1 MTASGDATPT
11 TKVRT
16 RRGPPVALL
25 CLAAAVGCS
34 DAPEPPLSAD
44 ELMAV
49 DRIYVPRADR
59 EIAVDPA
66 SREAFVRM
74 LTGMRPMPFSDS
86 PEYARIRE
94 SDRHSRRL
102 KVLFYQDGRV
112 RESRTLTFKMAPPV
126 LMEVRAIDSWDNSL
140 FVSRPPE
147 VPAPPELCEDFEA
160 LIESTEP

>member
-1 MTASGDATPT
+1 MMKTPS
-11 TKVRT
+11 
-16 RRGPPVALL
+16 RRGPWAVLL

-34 DAPEPPLSAD
+34 DPPEPPLSAG
-44 ELMAV
+44 ELMAA

-59 EIAVDPA
+59 EIAADPA
-66 SREAFVRM
+66 SRRALVRM
-74 LTGMRPMPFSDS
+74 LTKMRPMPFSDS

-94 SDRHSRRL
+94 SDRHSRDL
-102 KVLFYQDGRV
+102 EVLFYQGGRV

-126 LMEVRAIDSWDNSL
+126 LMEIQAIDSWDNSL

-160 LIESTEP
+160 LVRSGEP